1 MKTTPIVLAV
11 FPLMT
16 LVVLGQV
23 TLVAPAPQLSSPPDQ
38 TQSPAP
44 ASQPILDDPQLTV
57 TSDTGYVIADQG
69 PHQRTWQRITEVID
83 KSGVSQMLTNSFV
96 EIASGLNRL
105 DEKGNWIPA
114 EA

>member
-23 TLVAPAPQLSSPPDQ
+23 TLVAPPPQLSSPPDQ

-57 TSDTGYVIADQG
+57 TSDTGYFIAERG
-69 PHQRTWQRITEVID
+69 PHQRTWQKIIQLLDGAGDRQ
-83 KSGVSQMLTNSFV
+83 SSTNSYV
-96 EIASGLNRL
+96 EITTGMHR
-105 DEKGNWIPA
+105 
-114 EA
+114 